1 MTRTHASL
9 FSGCGGLTTGL
20 KAAGWDTLLAV
31 DLDPVCLAS
40 HRMNH
45 PEAATAQADLGA
57 VDARGLA
64 GLLARKGM
72 VTRPVTLVTMGPPC
86 EPFSGAS
93 PRKRAHREGDPR
105 RGLYRPAVELAAA
118 LGAELIVVENT
129 ARIQDYPEAGWILEA
144 LAEAGYRSQLAGVLN
159 AAAHGVPQK
168 RERWLVLA
176 ARDRGVGLR
185 WPEPITAGR
194 PPTVREALAGL
205 PFEPGDRYDE
215 GRSGYADLMRD
226 HPFWGLRGSG
236 ALAHHEAPAQ
246 TPALR
251 LRRTL
256 VRPGRRAKHLRG
268 SLPGG
273 MAEALAGCGVLPRK
287 DFGQRDHRLDWDR
300 PANTVTAHVAEEFIA
315 PAGGRPVTAREA
327 ARLQSFPDAYRWAGR
342 LTGPGN
348 ALVQSVYA
356 QIGDSV
362 PPLLACRLGLTLK
375 EIMGG

>member
-1 MTRTHASL
+1 MNPTHVSL
-9 FSGCGGLTTGL
+9 FSGCGGFTTGL
-20 KAAGWDTLLAV
+20 KAAGWDTLLAL

-57 VDARGLA
+57 VDAGGLT
-64 GLLARKGM
+64 GLLARKGL
-72 VTRPVTLVTMGPPC
+72 VTRPVTLATMSPPC

-93 PRKRAHREGDPR
+93 PRKKADREGDRR

-129 ARIQDYPEAGWILEA
+129 ARIQDYPEAGRILEA

-159 AAAHGVPQK
+159 AADHGVPQN

-176 ARDRGVGLR
+176 ARDGGARLR
-185 WPEPITAGR
+185 WPEPSASGLR
-194 PPTVREALAGL
+194 VTVREAFAAL
-205 PFEPGDRYDE
+205 PLEPGNVYE
-215 GRSGYADLMRD
+215 GGGSDYAALMRD
-226 HPFWGLRGSG
+226 DGFWGLRRSG

-246 TPALR
+246 TPAMR

-268 SLPGG
+268 SLPAGI
-273 MAEALAGCGVLPRK
+273 AEALAGCGVLPRK
-287 DFGQRDHRLDWDR
+287 DFGQRDHRLHWDR

-315 PAGGRPVTAREA
+315 PHGGRPVTAREA

-356 QIGDSV
+356 QIGDAV
-362 PPLLACRLGLTLK
+362 PPLLAYRLGLTIK
-375 EIMGG
+375 ETST